1 MILISHIRQFMF
13 CPRIFYFYNLCNIK
27 LHYPEYVKAGVEF
40 HAKQDELF
48 KSRKFSKF
56 QIPYI
61 KIYNNFYLENNELC
75 GVADLI
81 LECDDEIIVAEF
93 KNQGTLRPSA
103 GSKMQLIAY
112 SKLAS
117 EFFNKPFN
125 KIILCH
131 GKNLKFKI
139 FQINQADI
147 ANFNKIL
154 EQMKGIL
161 ENENFPNSSASLAAC
176 AQCEFR
182 NYCDD
187 RE

>member
-1 MILISHIRQFMF
+1 M
-13 CPRIFYFYNLCNIK
+13 
-27 LHYPEYVKAGVEF
+27 
-40 HAKQDELF
+40 
-48 KSRKFSKF
+48 
-56 QIPYI
+56 
-61 KIYNNFYLENNELC
+61 C

-93 KNQGTLRPSA
+93 KNQGTLRLSA